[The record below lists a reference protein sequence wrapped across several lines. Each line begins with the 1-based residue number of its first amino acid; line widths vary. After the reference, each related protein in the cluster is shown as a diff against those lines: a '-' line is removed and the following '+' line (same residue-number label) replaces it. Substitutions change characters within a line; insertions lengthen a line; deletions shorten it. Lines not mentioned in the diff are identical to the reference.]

1 MNNIIIVDTRE
12 KGHKKI
18 LEYFNKVGQDYIV
31 SKLDAG
37 DYMLYKNYTTII
49 DKKDGLLELSGN
61 LCNTKEH
68 ERVKREIAKAREL
81 GCKNFIFLIQ
91 DNKIKSLEDINNWTS
106 KYTKVKGAVLL
117 KVMQTMKERYG
128 VKFIIVPK
136 KSMGAMIIKLLG
148 GDKNGHKSMENV
160 K

>member
-18 LEYFNKVGQDYIV
+18 LEYFDKVGQDYIV

-37 DYMLYKNYTTII
+37 DYMKYKDYTTII

-81 GCKNFIFLIQ
+81 GCENFIFLIQ
-91 DNKIKSLEDINNWTS
+91 DSKIKSLEDINNWTS
-106 KYTKVKGAVLL
+106 KYTKVKGSTLL
-117 KVMQTMKERYG
+117 KIMNTMKQKYG
-128 VKFIIVPK
+128 VRFIIVPRAK
-136 KSMGAMIIKLLG
+136 MGATIIKLLG
-148 GDKNGHKSMENV
+148 GDK
-160 K
+160 

>member
-1 MNNIIIVDTRE
+1 MKSLIIVDTRE

-18 LEYFNKVGQDYIV
+18 LDHFDKVGQDYIV

-37 DYMLYKNYTTII
+37 DYMLYKDYTTII

-81 GCKNFIFLIQ
+81 GCVNFIFLIQ
-91 DNKIKSLEDINNWTS
+91 DSKIKSLEDINNWTS
-106 KYTKVKGAVLL
+106 KYTKVKGTTLL
-117 KVMQTMKERYG
+117 KIMNTMKQKYG
-128 VKFIIVPK
+128 VRFIIVPRAK
-136 KSMGAMIIKLLG
+136 MGATIIKLLER
-148 GDKNGHKSMENV
+148 GD
-160 K
+160 

>member
-1 MNNIIIVDTRE
+1 VNNIIIVDTRE

-18 LEYFNKVGQDYIV
+18 LEYFDKVGQDYIV

-37 DYMLYKNYTTII
+37 DYMLYKDYTTII

-81 GCKNFIFLIQ
+81 GCENFIFLIQ
-91 DNKIKSLEDINNWTS
+91 DSKIKSLEDINNWTS
-106 KYTKVKGAVLL
+106 KYTKVKGSTLL
-117 KVMQTMKERYG
+117 KIMNTMKQKYG
-128 VKFIIVPK
+128 VRFIIVPRAK
-136 KSMGAMIIKLLG
+136 MGATIINLLN
-148 GDKNGHKSMENV
+148 KK
-160 K
+160 